1 MKTGGL
7 LTEQGAGRGGKL
19 WTGRQVSEIHGERDG
34 KKGHIEGEHWPGALL
49 RALPSF
55 SPFFRRLSERRNR
68 HEMKR
73 TKTHFLHG
81 PMGTLEPVVPHIA
94 API

>member
-1 MKTGGL
+1 M
-7 LTEQGAGRGGKL
+7 EGKK
-19 WTGRQVSEIHGERDG
+19 GME

-73 TKTHFLHG
+73 TKPTFYMDLWER
-81 PMGTLEPVVPHIA
+81 LSQWCHI
-94 API
+94 